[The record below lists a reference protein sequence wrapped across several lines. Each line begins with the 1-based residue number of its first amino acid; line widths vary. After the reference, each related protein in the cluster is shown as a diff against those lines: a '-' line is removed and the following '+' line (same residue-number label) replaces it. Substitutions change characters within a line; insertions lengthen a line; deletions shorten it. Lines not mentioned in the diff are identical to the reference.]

1 MVYLH
6 RLSHI
11 LYVNILAKCQGQCV
25 NTTGEGLEADSF
37 WSNFIQSSLQ
47 LLGTFLC
54 MFIGIYWK
62 IKFLSESQSLN
73 YEYQL
78 WDTPGAEFCLFVCL
92 FFSLQQVMSTLHF
105 STPGCHLLLHEK
117 KNLKS
122 LSQRRCFNFP
132 RGDWCRE
139 VHVTQF
145 HPMRC
150 ERSFP
155 GVFVGMI
162 SLRMKIGLSNN
173 CLCFF
178 R

>member
-1 MVYLH
+1 MCKYHWRRSGSRFILEQFHSELITTSWYFPLRVYW
-6 RLSHI
+6 
-11 LYVNILAKCQGQCV
+11 N
-25 NTTGEGLEADSF
+25 
-37 WSNFIQSSLQ
+37 
-47 LLGTFLC
+47 LLKDQIFVG
-54 MFIGIYWK
+54 
-62 IKFLSESQSLN
+62 ESQSLN

-78 WDTPGAEFCLFVCL
+78 WDTPGAEFCLF
-92 FFSLQQVMSTLHF
+92 FFLYSRLCQPYIF
-105 STPGCHLLLHEK
+105 LLLAAISVSMK

-122 LSQRRCFNFP
+122 LSLIRYFNSP
-132 RGDWCRE
+132 EGDWCRE

-150 ERSFP
+150 ERSLP

>member
-1 MVYLH
+1 MCKYHWRRSGSRFILEQFHSELITTSWYFPLHVYWNLLKDQIFVRVTKPELWISIMRH
-6 RLSHI
+6 TRSRVL
-11 LYVNILAKCQGQCV
+11 
-25 NTTGEGLEADSF
+25 
-37 WSNFIQSSLQ
+37 FI
-47 LLGTFLC
+47 
-54 MFIGIYWK
+54 
-62 IKFLSESQSLN
+62 
-73 YEYQL
+73 
-78 WDTPGAEFCLFVCL
+78 CLFVFL
-92 FFSLQQVMSTLHF
+92 STAGYVNLTF
-105 STPGCHLLLHEK
+105 LYSWLPSPSPWK

-150 ERSFP
+150 ERSLP

>member
-1 MVYLH
+1 MIYLH
-6 RLSHI
+6 RWSHI
-11 LYVNILAKCQGQCV
+11 LYVNILAKRQGQCV
-25 NTTGEGLEADSF
+25 NTTGGGLEADSF

-62 IKFLSESQSLN
+62 IKFLSESRKAWIMNIN
-73 YEYQL
+73 YE
-78 WDTPGAEFCLFVCL
+78 TRSRVLFV
-92 FFSLQQVMSTLHF
+92 FFLYSRLCQPYIF
-105 STPGCHLLLHEK
+105 LLLAAISVSMK

-122 LSQRRCFNFP
+122 LSLIRYFNFP
-132 RGDWCRE
+132 EGDWCRE

-150 ERSFP
+150 ERSLP

-162 SLRMKIGLSNN
+162 SLQMKIGLLNN